1 MFFVSE
7 TVIIGTQT
15 KVSVFVCQ
23 NTLKPDITV
32 SHNLISSK
40 LTLEAGKQVCL
51 LVRRE
56 IFLSYPH
63 HCA

>member
-1 MFFVSE
+1 M
-7 TVIIGTQT
+7 QT

-32 SHNLISSK
+32 SHNLIFSK
-40 LTLEAGKQVCL
+40 LTLEARKQGYL

-56 IFLSYPH
+56 IFLSHPH
-63 HCA
+63 HYA